1 MKKNNI
7 NKKGISLIE
16 ILVVITVFSILGILA
31 SRAVLLT
38 IRGTKKSDSLIKVRG
53 NLDYSMAVIERQ
65 LRNASQVS
73 PCPNTDGLILDYL
86 DAEGVAAS
94 FSCHDIGTE
103 GYVASGSARLT
114 SDEIKVT
121 SCSFICTPSSFAGL
135 PPSISITLVGEDAIA
150 SGVESARVTV
160 TSQVLL
166 RTY

>member
-16 ILVVITVFSILGILA
+16 ILVVITVFSVLGILA
-31 SRAVLLT
+31 SRAILLT

-53 NLDYSMAVIERQ
+53 NLDYSMAIIERQ

-73 PCPNTDGLILDYL
+73 PCPNIDTLTLNYL
-86 DAEGVAAS
+86 DNEGIAAS
-94 FSCHDIGTE
+94 FSCHDIATE

-121 SCSFICTPSSFAGL
+121 SCSFACTPSLSAGL
-135 PPSISITLVGEDAIA
+135 PPSVSITFIGEDVST
-150 SGVESARVTV
+150 SGVESARVTI
-160 TSQVLL
+160 TSKILL